1 MGLFGFLWRLLGGS
15 PRISPALESAR
26 VSSDPQTFPEVV
38 AGSTIE
44 SGAQTAEMGVE
55 EPGTSSVSNVTPRKI
70 RPKGERRKRIHI
82 DPLEYQPNLIPTR
95 TEQEIVRSRPYRFA
109 SIGPHS
115 GEYLDL
121 SQDSDPRWLE
131 YYNLPLLKTPDDLAD
146 WLGISIGKLAW
157 LTHRTTQNQRPETE
171 HKAHY
176 AYRWIPK
183 RNGGWRLIEA
193 PKLELKQ
200 VQRQILRDL
209 LNHVPTHE
217 AAHGFVLDRSIITN
231 ATPHVGQRFVLKFD
245 LKDFYTNVRYSRVVS
260 IFRSLGY
267 SREVAIWL
275 ARLTT
280 SSIPWNLKAPVNAVE
295 LAQFSAR
302 HLPQGGVTSP
312 SLANLSAFSLDVRL
326 SGLASA
332 YRMKYTRYADDL
344 TFSGPGKAIPALH
357 EIVPLIR
364 KIIRSERF
372 YVNPKKQRILRNGQR
387 QSVTG
392 VIVNERVNISRVE
405 FDRLKA
411 ILTNCM
417 RNGPSLQ
424 NRDQHPHF
432 QDHLRGRIAHVC
444 QLNQNRGE
452 KLLSLYHQIDWSR

>member
-1 MGLFGFLWRLLGGS
+1 MTGRS
-15 PRISPALESAR
+15 RSKEKRRHRIR
-26 VSSDPQTFPEVV
+26 
-38 AGSTIE
+38 IE
-44 SGAQTAEMGVE
+44 
-55 EPGTSSVSNVTPRKI
+55 
-70 RPKGERRKRIHI
+70 
-82 DPLEYQPNLIPTR
+82 PLEYQPNLIPTR
-95 TEQEIVRSRPYRFA
+95 AEQEVVQGRPYRFA
-109 SIGPHS
+109 SIGPRS

-121 SQDSDPRWLE
+121 SQDSDQRWLE

-183 RNGGWRLIEA
+183 RSGGWRLIEA
-193 PKLELKQ
+193 PKLELKLAQQQ
-200 VQRQILRDL
+200 VLRDL

-217 AAHGFVLDRSIITN
+217 AAHGFVIDRSIVTN
-231 ATPHVGQRFVLKFD
+231 ATPHVGQRFVLKLD
-245 LKDFYTNVRYSRVVS
+245 LKDFYTNVRYSRVVA

-295 LAQFSAR
+295 LARFSAR

-312 SLANLSAFSLDVRL
+312 ALANLSAFSLDVRL

-332 YRMKYTRYADDL
+332 YRLKYTRYADDL

-392 VIVNERVNISRVE
+392 VIVNDRVNISRVE

-411 ILTNCM
+411 ILTNCV
-417 RNGPSLQ
+417 RHGPSLQ

-432 QDHLRGRIAHVC
+432 QDHLRGRIAHVF

-452 KLLSLYHQIDWSR
+452 KLLSLYHRIDWSR